1 MKRRVMTFDA
11 CEGADKGK
19 KKQMRAELRDTLT
32 VICADQD

>member
-1 MKRRVMTFDA
+1 MTFDA
-11 CEGADKGK
+11 CGAPTKEK